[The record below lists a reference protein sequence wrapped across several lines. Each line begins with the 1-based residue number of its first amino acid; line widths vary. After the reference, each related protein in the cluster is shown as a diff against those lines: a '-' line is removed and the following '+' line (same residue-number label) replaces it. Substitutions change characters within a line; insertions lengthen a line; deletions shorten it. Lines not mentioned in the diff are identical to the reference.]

1 MQRFTGIL
9 REPVTLPAKQTG
21 LALLRVLS
29 LAIAVAAPIQWL
41 EHQRRAEETPAVV
54 KVGQSAPSGHASR
67 PGARGGQTGP
77 VADWARAE
85 GGFHGS
91 TITASTKVVQ
101 EWGWAE
107 GRYYWDRESSSP
119 AGKRHGH

>member
-21 LALLRVLS
+21 LALLSVLS
-29 LAIAVAAPIQWL
+29 LAMAVAAPILGL

-54 KVGQSAPSGHASR
+54 NGGPSAPSGHASM
-67 PGARGGQTGP
+67 PGSWAGPTGP
-77 VADWARAE
+77 AADWALAE
-85 GGFHGS
+85 GGLHGS
-91 TITASTKVVQ
+91 TITASTKGVQ

-107 GRYYWDRESSSP
+107 GRYYWDPGSRSP